1 MLLNELLK
9 EHRKVEE
16 QGRKLQHMGEHG
28 PATQGFQ
35 TAIMKLRKEMET
47 VVARLQEQ
55 AGKNSRMS
63 DRVEMSNTA
72 PQIVRLINKPATAL
86 WAVQSRAHQRTRHRR
101 VATVSG

>member
-1 MLLNELLK
+1 MAQQ
-9 EHRKVEE
+9 RKDFE
-16 QGRKLQHMGEHG
+16 
-28 PATQGFQ
+28 
-35 TAIMKLRKEMET
+35 TAIMKLRKDMET

-72 PQIVRLINKPATAL
+72 PQIVRLINKPRPPCGLSKA
-86 WAVQSRAHQRTRHRR
+86 AHIRERVRR

>member
-1 MLLNELLK
+1 MAQQ
-9 EHRKVEE
+9 RKDFE
-16 QGRKLQHMGEHG
+16 
-28 PATQGFQ
+28 
-35 TAIMKLRKEMET
+35 TAIMKLRKDMET

-55 AGKNSRMS
+55 VGRNSRMS

-86 WAVQSRAHQRTRHRR
+86 WAVQSRAYQRTRHRR